1 MAEQDYL
8 GEHVAPS
15 GEVDEH
21 GVDPVTTDP
30 VISPEGSATVV
41 TEHDKAVIDHA
52 REVVAKEYEDNPDTD
67 GPADT
72 YDGSQSDK
80 LEDHQFSADPFKRA
94 FPPVPHDPTKHSA

>member
-15 GEVDEH
+15 GEVNEH

-41 TEHDKAVIDHA
+41 TEHNKAQIDHA
-52 REVVAKEYEDNPDTD
+52 REVVAKEFEDDPDTD
-67 GPADT
+67 GPADN
-72 YDGSQSDK
+72 YSGSQSDE
-80 LEDHQFSADPFKRA
+80 LHDHQFSPDPFKRA
-94 FPPVPHDPTKHSA
+94 FPPVPSDPTKH